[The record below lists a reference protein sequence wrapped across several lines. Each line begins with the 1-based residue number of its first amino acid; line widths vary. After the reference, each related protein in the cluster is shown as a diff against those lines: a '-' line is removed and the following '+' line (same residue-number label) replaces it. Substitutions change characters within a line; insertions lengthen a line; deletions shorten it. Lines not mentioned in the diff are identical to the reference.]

1 MGVSKKQAC
10 QVETPIITITFKL
23 QIHYRQISHGT
34 TINYIGQRLTQ
45 TGQYTGS
52 KEKENYTIDRFG
64 ANQKLRI

>member
-52 KEKENYTIDRFG
+52 KEKKITIDRFG